1 VNLDSIRSRLTVGY
15 VGIFSLVLLL
25 LGVFAV
31 FGFSRELVLQQD
43 ELLAQ
48 EARNTTKNILEGNKS
63 EVLAAKSPEFG
74 WIALDRDGQVMDRNQ
89 TTTPLGLP
97 SEDLFQETLEG
108 EEMVVATVQGTNGN
122 ARVVSIPM
130 YESGEMVGV
139 MQYARS
145 LRRVQNTVSELI
157 LVLLPLG
164 LGALGLAAVGGL
176 YMAGRAVKPVREA
189 FDRQR
194 AFIADASHELK
205 TPLTLVRID
214 TEVLQSN
221 LENPDDR
228 ELADE
233 VLAETD
239 RMSAILSDLLTMAR
253 LDAGVLDVARKPFD
267 LSNLLK
273 EEAER
278 FRVRATRKAVRLEVQ
293 APDELLACGDSARTG
308 QILAALL
315 DNAFKFTP
323 SGGSVEVT
331 AREQDGRVE
340 ATVTDTGPGVP
351 PEHLPRIFER
361 FYRAEAARSRSEAG
375 GGTGIGLAIA
385 RGLARAQ
392 EGDLEAENAKDG
404 GAVFRLKL
412 PAG

>member
-1 VNLDSIRSRLTVGY
+1 MNLDSIRWRLTAGY
-15 VGIFSLVLLL
+15 IGIFALLLLL

-31 FGFSRELVLQQD
+31 FGFLRELTLQQD

-48 EARNTTKNILEGNKS
+48 EARNTTKNLLEGNKS
-63 EVLAAKSPEFG
+63 DVLATGSNEFG
-74 WIALDRDGQVMDRNQ
+74 WIALEPDGEVMGRNW
-89 TTTPLGLP
+89 TTTSVGLP
-97 SEDLFQETLEG
+97 SRELFQETLRE
-108 EEMVVATVQGTNGN
+108 EEMVAATVQGSNGS
-122 ARVVSIPM
+122 ARVVSMPM
-130 YESGEMVGV
+130 YQSGEMVGV

-145 LRRVQNTVSELI
+145 LRRIQETVNELV

-176 YMAGRAVKPVREA
+176 YMARRAVRPVREA

-205 TPLTLVRID
+205 TPLTLIRVD
-214 TEVLQSN
+214 TEVLQGN
-221 LENPDDR
+221 LQDPDDR

-239 RMSAILSDLLTMAR
+239 RMGTILSDLLTMAR
-253 LDAGVLDVARKPFD
+253 LDAGALDVAHKPFD
-267 LSNLLK
+267 LSNLI
-273 EEAER
+273 EEEIER
-278 FRVRATRKAVRLEVQ
+278 FGVRATREGVRLEVR
-293 APDELLACGDSARTG
+293 APDELLATGDPARTG

-315 DNAFKFTP
+315 DNALRFTP
-323 SGGSVEVT
+323 SGGSVEVS
-331 AREQDGRVE
+331 ASRQDGEIE
-340 ATVTDTGPGVP
+340 AIVTDSGPGIP
-351 PEHLPRIFER
+351 PEHLTRIFDR
-361 FYRAEAARSRSEAG
+361 FYRAESARTREG

-385 RGLARAQ
+385 RDLARAQ
-392 EGDLEAENAKDG
+392 GGDLEAANAKNG

>member
-1 VNLDSIRSRLTVGY
+1 MNLDSIRWRLTAGY
-15 VGIFSLVLLL
+15 IAIFALLLSL

-31 FGFSRELVLQQD
+31 VGFSRELTLQQD
-43 ELLAQ
+43 VLLAQ
-48 EARNTTKNILEGNKS
+48 EARNTTKNLLEGNKS
-63 EVLAAKSPEFG
+63 DVLATGSDEFG
-74 WIALDRDGQVMDRNQ
+74 WIALETDGEVMDRNW
-89 TTTPLGLP
+89 TTTSVGLP
-97 SEDLFQETLEG
+97 SQDLFQETLRE
-108 EEMVVATVQGTNGN
+108 EEMVAATVRGENGS
-122 ARVVSIPM
+122 ARVVSMPM
-130 YESGEMVGV
+130 YESGELVGV

-145 LRRVQNTVSELI
+145 LRRVQETVNELV

-176 YMAGRAVKPVREA
+176 YMARRAVRPVREA

-205 TPLTLVRID
+205 TPLTLIRVD
-214 TEVLQSN
+214 TEVLQGN
-221 LENPDDR
+221 LQDPDDR

-239 RMSAILSDLLTMAR
+239 RMGKILSDLLTMAR
-253 LDAGVLDVARKPFD
+253 LDAGALDVARKPFD
-267 LSNLLK
+267 LTNLI
-273 EEAER
+273 EEETER
-278 FRVRATRKAVRLEVQ
+278 FRVRATREAVLLEVR
-293 APDELLACGDSARTG
+293 APDELLATGDPARTG

-315 DNAFKFTP
+315 DNALRFTP
-323 SGGSVEVT
+323 SGGSVEVR
-331 AREQDGRVE
+331 ASRQDGTVE
-340 ATVTDTGPGVP
+340 ATVTDTGPGIP
-351 PEHLPRIFER
+351 PEHLARIFDR
-361 FYRAEAARSRSEAG
+361 FYRAESARTREG

-392 EGDLEAENAKDG
+392 DGDLEAANAKDG

>member
-1 VNLDSIRSRLTVGY
+1 VNLSSIRWKLTLGY
-15 VGIFSLVLLL
+15 VGIFSLLLLL
-25 LGVFAV
+25 LGLFAV

-63 EVLAAKSPEFG
+63 EVLAAKSAEFG
-74 WIALDRDGQVMDRNQ
+74 WIALDRDGDVMDRNQ
-89 TTTPLGLP
+89 TTTSLGLP
-97 SEDLFQETLEG
+97 SEGLFRETLKG
-108 EEMVVATVQGTNGN
+108 EEMVVATVQGANGD
-122 ARVVSIPM
+122 ARVVSMPM

-145 LRRVQNTVSELI
+145 LRRVQQTVGELV

-176 YMAGRAVKPVREA
+176 YMAGRAVRPVREA

-194 AFIADASHELK
+194 AFVADASHELK
-205 TPLTLVRID
+205 TPLTLVRVD

-221 LENPDDR
+221 LEDPDDR

-239 RMSAILSDLLTMAR
+239 RMDVILSDLLTMAR
-253 LDAGVLDVARKPFD
+253 LDANVLDVARKPFD
-267 LSNLLK
+267 LSYLIK
-273 EEAER
+273 EEAQR
-278 FRVRATRKAVRLEVQ
+278 FNLRASREGVRLEVRS
-293 APDELLACGDSARTG
+293 PDELLASGDPVRTR

-315 DNAFKFTP
+315 DNALRFTP
-323 SGGSVEVT
+323 SGGSVEVS

-340 ATVTDTGPGVP
+340 AIVSDTGSGIP
-351 PEHLPRIFER
+351 PENLTRIFER
-361 FYRAEAARSRSEAG
+361 FYRAESAPGGADG

-385 RGLARAQ
+385 KSLARAQ
-392 EGDLEAENAKDG
+392 EGDLEAENAKEG

-412 PAG
+412 PCG

>member
-1 VNLDSIRSRLTVGY
+1 MNLNSIRSRLTVGY

-48 EARNTTKNILEGNKS
+48 EARNTTKNLLEGNKS
-63 EVLAAKSPEFG
+63 EVLAAKSDEFG
-74 WIALDRDGQVMDRNQ
+74 WIALDRDGDVMSRNQ
-89 TTTPLGLP
+89 TTTTLGLP
-97 SEDLFQETLEG
+97 SKDLYQKTLK
-108 EEMVVATVQGTNGN
+108 EEELVAATVQGTKGS
-122 ARVVSIPM
+122 ARVVSMPM
-130 YESGEMVGV
+130 YESGETVGV

-145 LRRVQNTVSELI
+145 LRRVHETVSKLI
-157 LVLLPLG
+157 FVLLPLG
-164 LGALGLAAVGGL
+164 IGGLGLAAIGGF

-194 AFIADASHELK
+194 AFIADASHELN
-205 TPLTLVRID
+205 TPLTLIRVD
-214 TEVLQSN
+214 TEVLQSS
-221 LENPDDR
+221 LENPADR

-233 VLAETD
+233 MLVETD
-239 RMSAILSDLLTMAR
+239 RMSAILSDLLMMAR

-273 EEAER
+273 EETER
-278 FRVRATRKAVRLEVQ
+278 FRIRATRKGVRLNVRG
-293 APDELLACGDSARTG
+293 PDELLASGDPARTG

-315 DNAFKFTP
+315 DNALRFTP
-323 SGGSVEVT
+323 SEGSIEVS
-331 AREQDGRVE
+331 AREQDDRVE
-340 ATVTDTGPGVP
+340 ATVTDSGPGVP
-351 PEHLPRIFER
+351 PEHLPHIFER
-361 FYRAEAARSRSEAG
+361 FYQAESARSRANG

-392 EGDLEAENAKDG
+392 EGDLEAANSKDS

>member
-1 VNLDSIRSRLTVGY
+1 
-15 VGIFSLVLLL
+15 
-25 LGVFAV
+25 
-31 FGFSRELVLQQD
+31 
-43 ELLAQ
+43 
-48 EARNTTKNILEGNKS
+48 
-63 EVLAAKSPEFG
+63 
-74 WIALDRDGQVMDRNQ
+74 MDRNQ
-89 TTTPLGLP
+89 TTTSLGLP
-97 SEDLFQETLEG
+97 SEGLFRETLRG
-108 EEMVVATVQGTNGN
+108 EEMVVATVQGANGD
-122 ARVVSIPM
+122 ARVVSMPM

-145 LRRVQNTVSELI
+145 LRRIQQTAGELV

-176 YMAGRAVKPVREA
+176 YMAGRAVRPVREA

-221 LENPDDR
+221 LEDPYDR

-239 RMSAILSDLLTMAR
+239 RMDVILSDLLTMAR
-253 LDAGVLDVARKPFD
+253 LDANVLDVARKPFD
-267 LSNLLK
+267 LSYLIK

-278 FRVRATRKAVRLEVQ
+278 FNLRASRKGVRLEVR
-293 APDELLACGDSARTG
+293 APDELLASGDPARTG

-315 DNAFKFTP
+315 DNALRFTP
-323 SGGSVEVT
+323 SGGSVEVS

-340 ATVTDTGPGVP
+340 AIVSDSGSGIP
-351 PEHLPRIFER
+351 PEHLTRIFER
-361 FYRAEAARSRSEAG
+361 FYRAEAAPGGADG

-385 RGLARAQ
+385 KGLARAQ

-412 PAG
+412 PCD

>member
-1 VNLDSIRSRLTVGY
+1 VNLDSIRWRLTVGY
-15 VGIFSLVLLL
+15 VGIFSVVLLL
-25 LGVFAV
+25 LGLFAV

-48 EARNTTKNILEGNKS
+48 EARNTTKNILEGNES

-74 WIALDRDGQVMDRNQ
+74 WIALDRGGDVMNRNQ
-89 TTTPLGLP
+89 TTTSLGLP
-97 SEDLFQETLEG
+97 SEDLFRETLQR
-108 EEMVVATVQGTNGN
+108 EEMVVATVQGANGN

-145 LRRVQNTVSELI
+145 LRRVQQTVGELV

-205 TPLTLVRID
+205 TPLTLVRVD

-221 LENPDDR
+221 LDDPDDK

-233 VLAETD
+233 VLAETE
-239 RMSAILSDLLTMAR
+239 RMDVILSDLLTMAR
-253 LDAGVLDVARKPFD
+253 LDANVLDVARKPFD
-267 LSNLLK
+267 VSGLIE

-278 FRVRATRKAVRLEVQ
+278 FSVRASRKGVRLEVR
-293 APDELLACGDSARTG
+293 APPELLATGDPARTG

-315 DNAFKFTP
+315 DNALRVTP
-323 SGGSVEVT
+323 AGGSVRVG
-331 AREQDGRVE
+331 AREKEGRVE
-340 ATVTDTGPGVP
+340 AIVSDTGPGVL
-351 PEHLPRIFER
+351 PEHLPYIFER
-361 FYRAEAARSRSEAG
+361 FYRAEAARSRADG

-385 RGLARAQ
+385 RGFARAQ
-392 EGDLEAENAKDG
+392 GGELEAENAKDG

-412 PAG
+412 PCA

>member
-1 VNLDSIRSRLTVGY
+1 MNLDSIRWRLTAGY
-15 VGIFSLVLLL
+15 IGIFALLLSL

-31 FGFSRELVLQQD
+31 FGFSRELTLQQD
-43 ELLAQ
+43 VLLAQ
-48 EARNTTKNILEGNKS
+48 EARNTTKNLLEGNKS
-63 EVLAAKSPEFG
+63 DVLATGSNEFG
-74 WIALDRDGQVMDRNQ
+74 WIALEPDGEVMDSNW
-89 TTTPLGLP
+89 TTTSVGLP
-97 SEDLFQETLEG
+97 SRDLFQETLRE
-108 EEMVVATVQGTNGN
+108 EEMVAATVQGSNGS
-122 ARVVSIPM
+122 ARVVSMPM

-145 LRRVQNTVSELI
+145 LRRVQETVNELV

-176 YMAGRAVKPVREA
+176 YMARRAVRPVREA

-205 TPLTLVRID
+205 TPLTLIRVD
-214 TEVLQSN
+214 TEVLQGS
-221 LENPDDR
+221 LKDPDDR

-239 RMSAILSDLLTMAR
+239 RMGRILSDLLTMAR
-253 LDAGVLDVARKPFD
+253 LDAGALEVAHKPFD
-267 LSNLLK
+267 LSNLI
-273 EEAER
+273 EEEIER
-278 FRVRATRKAVRLEVQ
+278 FRVRATREGVRMEVR
-293 APDELLACGDSARTG
+293 APDELLATGDPARTG

-315 DNAFKFTP
+315 DNALRFTP
-323 SGGSVEVT
+323 SGGSVEVS
-331 AREQDGRVE
+331 AWRQDGAIE
-340 ATVTDTGPGVP
+340 ATVMDTGPGIS
-351 PEHLPRIFER
+351 PEHLARIFDR
-361 FYRAEAARSRSEAG
+361 FYRAESARTREG

-392 EGDLEAENAKDG
+392 DGDLEAANAKDG

>member
-1 VNLDSIRSRLTVGY
+1 MNLNSIRLRLTVGY
-15 VGIFSLVLLL
+15 VGIFSLLLLL
-25 LGVFAV
+25 LGMFAI
-31 FGFSRELVLQQD
+31 FGFSRELTKQQD

-48 EARNTTKNILEGNKS
+48 EARNTTKNLLEGNKS
-63 EVLAAKSPEFG
+63 EVLASKSKEFG
-74 WIALDRDGQVMDRNQ
+74 WIALDPDGDVMDRNF
-89 TTTPLGLP
+89 TTAPVGLP
-97 SEDLFQETLEG
+97 SEDLFEETLKED
-108 EEMVVATVQGTNGN
+108 EKVAATVQGTNGS
-122 ARVVSIPM
+122 ARVVSMPM

-145 LRRVQNTVSELI
+145 LRRIQETVDELV

-164 LGALGLAAVGGL
+164 IGGLGLAAIGGL
-176 YMAGRAVKPVREA
+176 YMAGRAVRPVREA

-205 TPLTLVRID
+205 TPLTLIRID
-214 TEVLQSN
+214 TEVLQSG
-221 LENPDDR
+221 LENPDNR

-239 RMSAILSDLLTMAR
+239 RMSALLSDLLIVAR
-253 LDAGVLDVARKPFD
+253 LDADALDVARKPFD
-267 LSNLLK
+267 LSNLLR

-278 FRVRATRKAVRLEVQ
+278 FKARATREGVRFEVR
-293 APDELLACGDSARTG
+293 APDELLASGELARTG

-315 DNAFKFTP
+315 DNALRFTP
-323 SGGSVEVT
+323 SGGSIEVI
-331 AREQDGRVE
+331 AYRQDDQVE
-340 ATVTDTGPGVP
+340 ATVTDTGPGIA
-351 PEHLPRIFER
+351 PEHLPHIFER
-361 FYRAEAARSRSEAG
+361 FYRAEAARSRADG

-392 EGDLEAENAKDG
+392 DGDLEAENAKGG

>member
-1 VNLDSIRSRLTVGY
+1 MNLSSIRWKLTLGY
-15 VGIFSLVLLL
+15 VGIFSLLLLL
-25 LGVFAV
+25 LGLFAV

-48 EARNTTKNILEGNKS
+48 EARNTTKNILDGNKS
-63 EVLAAKSPEFG
+63 EVLAAKSAEFG
-74 WIALDRDGQVMDRNQ
+74 WIALDRDGDVMDRNQ
-89 TTTPLGLP
+89 TTTSLGLP
-97 SEDLFQETLEG
+97 SEGLFRETLKG
-108 EEMVVATVQGTNGN
+108 EEIAVATVQGANGD
-122 ARVVSIPM
+122 ARVVSMPM

-145 LRRVQNTVSELI
+145 LRRVQQTVGELV

-176 YMAGRAVKPVREA
+176 YMAGRAVRPVREA

-205 TPLTLVRID
+205 TPLTLVRVD

-221 LENPDDR
+221 LEDPDDR

-239 RMSAILSDLLTMAR
+239 RMDVILSDLLTMAR
-253 LDAGVLDVARKPFD
+253 LDANVLDVARKPFD
-267 LSNLLK
+267 LSYLIK

-278 FRVRATRKAVRLEVQ
+278 FNLRASRKGVRLEVR
-293 APDELLACGDSARTG
+293 APDELLASGDPARTR

-315 DNAFKFTP
+315 DNALRFTP
-323 SGGSVEVT
+323 SGGSVEVS
-331 AREQDGRVE
+331 AREQNGRVE
-340 ATVTDTGPGVP
+340 AIVSDSGSGIP
-351 PEHLPRIFER
+351 PEHLTRIFER
-361 FYRAEAARSRSEAG
+361 FYRAEAAPGATDG

-385 RGLARAQ
+385 KGLARAQ
-392 EGDLEAENAKDG
+392 EGHLEAENAKDG

-412 PAG
+412 PCG

>member
-1 VNLDSIRSRLTVGY
+1 
-15 VGIFSLVLLL
+15 
-25 LGVFAV
+25 
-31 FGFSRELVLQQD
+31 
-43 ELLAQ
+43 
-48 EARNTTKNILEGNKS
+48 
-63 EVLAAKSPEFG
+63 
-74 WIALDRDGQVMDRNQ
+74 
-89 TTTPLGLP
+89 
-97 SEDLFQETLEG
+97 
-108 EEMVVATVQGTNGN
+108 MVVATVQGANGD
-122 ARVVSIPM
+122 ARVVSMPM

-145 LRRVQNTVSELI
+145 LRRVQQTVGELV

-176 YMAGRAVKPVREA
+176 YMAGRAVRPMREA

-194 AFIADASHELK
+194 AFIADASHEL
-205 TPLTLVRID
+205 
-214 TEVLQSN
+214 N
-221 LENPDDR
+221 LEDPDDK

-239 RMSAILSDLLTMAR
+239 RMDVILSDLLTMAR
-253 LDAGVLDVARKPFD
+253 LDANVLDVARKPFD
-267 LSNLLK
+267 FSYLIK

-278 FRVRATRKAVRLEVQ
+278 FNLRASRKGVRLEVR
-293 APDELLACGDSARTG
+293 APDELLASGDPARTG

-315 DNAFKFTP
+315 DNALRFTP
-323 SGGSVEVT
+323 SGGSVEVS

-340 ATVTDTGPGVP
+340 AIVSDTGSGIP
-351 PEHLPRIFER
+351 PEHLTRIFER
-361 FYRAEAARSRSEAG
+361 FYRAEAAPDGADG

-385 RGLARAQ
+385 KGLARAQ

-412 PAG
+412 PCG